1 MVSRFFKPDFARV
14 GDTIPFYWDRTY
26 HVFYL
31 KRYADDTHDRVETDW
46 WHLASTD
53 LATFVELGV
62 AVPRGGVNDPD
73 HSAATGSVIRVGDEF
88 HLYYTGFSSWRLAN
102 GGRHQTILRARSTD
116 LNSWVKDPEFA
127 LVADEERY
135 DRHEWRDP
143 FVFWD
148 DDAQIF
154 RMLIAGQ
161 TNHGP
166 ALRRGAT
173 IGATSPDG
181 EEWVIGDPLWAPGL
195 FSMHECP
202 DLFRMGEWWYLVYS
216 TLTDRT
222 VTRYR
227 MARSLEGPWVAP
239 ADDELDGLGLY
250 AAKTIDD
257 GARRH
262 LVGWCPSYTAG
273 KDGAPWLWGGNLVVH
288 ELVQAPD
295 GHLQVRNVRR
305 VRDGLRQ
312 LADAAPVVHGPTT
325 VESAEGYATS
335 AIGVVPH
342 VGYVDVTL
350 NPTPGTKVFGL
361 ELRTDDERRH
371 GYSVSFEPALRRVKV
386 DRLDRFGSEAP
397 FDVRPYE
404 LTGDAV
410 SLSIEF
416 GGEVIVVYVD
426 DEMAITFRGYD
437 LAGDQLAVFV
447 EEGAVHTGPS
457 HLCSLQARPEEDR

>member
-1 MVSRFFKPDFARV
+1 MRRFFKPDHARV
-14 GDTIPFYWDRTY
+14 GDTIPFYWDGTY

-31 KRYADDTHDRVETDW
+31 KRYADDTHDRIETDW
-46 WHLASTD
+46 WHLTSTD
-53 LATFVELGV
+53 LVIFTEVGV
-62 AVPRGGVNDPD
+62 AVPRGGVKDPD
-73 HSAATGSVIRVGDEF
+73 HSAATGSIVRVGDEF
-88 HLYYTGFSSWRLAN
+88 HLYYTGFSGWQLAN

-116 LNSWVKDPEFA
+116 LTTWTKDQEFS
-127 LVADEERY
+127 LVADEERF
-135 DRHEWRDP
+135 DPHEWRDP

-148 DDAQIF
+148 DDAEVF
-154 RMLIAGQ
+154 RMLVAGQ
-161 TNHGP
+161 LKDGP

-173 IGATSPDG
+173 VLATSPDG

-227 MARSLEGPWVAP
+227 MAPSLDGPWTAP

-257 GARRH
+257 GDRRH

-288 ELVQAPD
+288 ELAQASD
-295 GHLQVRNVRR
+295 GRLLVREPRPGVDAPAL
-305 VRDGLRQ
+305 V
-312 LADAAPVVHGPTT
+312 ADAAPVVLAPARVG
-325 VESAEGYATS
+325 SAHGYATRTL
-335 AIGVVPH
+335 GVMPH
-342 VGYVDVTL
+342 VGSADVVLT
-350 NPTPGTKVFGL
+350 PAPGTKVFGV

-371 GYSVSFEPALRRVKV
+371 GYSVSFEPSLHRLRV
-386 DRLDRFGSEAP
+386 DRLDRFGSDAP
-397 FDVRPYE
+397 FDVRPFD
-404 LTGDAV
+404 LSGATV
-410 SLSIEF
+410 SLSVQF
-416 GGEVIVVYVD
+416 DGEVAVVYVD
-426 DEMAITFRGYD
+426 HEKAITFRGYD

-447 EEGAVHTGPS
+447 EEGALETGTGRIR
-457 HLCSLQARPEEDR
+457 SLHAQPEEDR